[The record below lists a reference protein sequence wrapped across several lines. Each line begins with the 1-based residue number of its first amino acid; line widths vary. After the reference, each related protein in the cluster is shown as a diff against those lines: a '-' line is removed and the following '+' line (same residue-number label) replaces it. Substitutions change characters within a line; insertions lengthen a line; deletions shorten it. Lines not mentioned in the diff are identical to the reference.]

1 MTPLPLGILALAGVT
16 GGGGAYDLLESETLT
31 SGVSNITFDN
41 LDTYSD
47 YQHLQIRLVGK
58 TTAYPGF
65 YLRFNSD
72 TGSNYA
78 MQRLFANGTNV
89 TSAALT
95 NWDTMIFVNSL
106 PDESSTSNEFGAAV
120 ADILDFSNSSKH
132 TTVRML
138 SGAVYDDYP
147 TIALHSGL
155 WENTNAVTS
164 IEIIEPSSGTFVAGS
179 RFGLYGSKGA

>member
-16 GGGGAYDLLESETLT
+16 GGGSYDLLESETLA

-65 YLRFNSD
+65 YLQFNSD

-78 MQRLFANGTNV
+78 LQRLFANGTNAN
-89 TSAALT
+89 SGNIT
-95 NWDTMIFVNSL
+95 NHDTMIFINSL

-120 ADILDFSNSSKH
+120 ADILDFSSSSKH

-147 TIALHSGL
+147 SIQLHSGL

-164 IEIIEPSSGTFVAGS
+164 IEILNAQSGNFVAGS
-179 RFGLYGSKGA
+179 RFSLYGSKGA